1 MKIGIKNKEVISI
14 EKFEIE
20 LYNKTY
26 FILVY
31 KKSENGFYEFYITEE
46 DNSIISFC
54 VGSQITDIT
63 STIEEFIGNNIINW
77 IYLYNKELDILEE
90 HYDF

>member
-1 MKIGIKNKEVISI
+1 MKKEVISI

-31 KKSENGFYEFYITEE
+31 KKSEYGFYEFYITEE

-54 VGSQITDIT
+54 VGSQITDKT
-63 STIEEFIGNNIINW
+63 LTIEEFIGDNIINW
-77 IYLYNKELDILEE
+77 IYLYNKELDVLEE

>member
-1 MKIGIKNKEVISI
+1 MKKEIISI

-20 LYNKTY
+20 LYNKKY

-31 KKSENGFYEFYITEE
+31 KKTNDFYEFYITEE

-63 STIEEFIGNNIINW
+63 PTIEEFIGKNIINW
-77 IYLYNKELDILEE
+77 LYLYNKELDVLEE
-90 HYDF
+90 HYVFLKGD